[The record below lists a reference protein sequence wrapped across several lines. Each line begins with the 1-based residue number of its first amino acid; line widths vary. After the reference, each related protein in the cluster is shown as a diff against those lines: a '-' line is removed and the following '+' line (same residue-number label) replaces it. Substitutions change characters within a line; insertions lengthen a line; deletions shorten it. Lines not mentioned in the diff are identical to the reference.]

1 MKTKNKVL
9 MMHARETLDGN
20 WGIAIGAV
28 LIYIVISGAAS
39 SNPFLGLLIGGP
51 LAISFSY
58 FFLSL
63 SRNKTVEIG
72 DMLKGFDKNFLNSVL
87 AMVLITI
94 YVLLWAVLLIIP
106 GIIAALSY
114 SQAFFILVENP
125 GMSASDAIA
134 KSKAMMEGYKWKY
147 FCLGLRFIGWA
158 ILSVFTFGIGFIFLA
173 PYIQVTFAKFYD
185 DIKGGHTHVKPEEK
199 HEDSTSVDVSENKEV
214 TN

>member
-9 MMHARETLDGN
+9 MMHARETLDRGGN
-20 WGIAIGAV
+20 WSLAVGAT

-39 SNPFLGLLIGGP
+39 FNPFFWFLVGGP

-72 DMLKGFDKNFLNSVL
+72 DMLKGFDKNFLNPVL

-114 SQAFFILVENP
+114 SQVFFILVENP
-125 GMSASDAIA
+125 SMSASDAIA

-147 FCLGLRFIGWA
+147 FCLFFRFIGWI
-158 ILSVFTFGIGFIFLA
+158 ILSIFTLGIGFLFLA
-173 PYIQVTFAKFYD
+173 PYMQVTFAKFYD
-185 DIKGGHTHVKPEEK
+185 DIQSGHSHSKIEEK
-199 HEDSTSVDVSENKEV
+199 NEEQNITENME
-214 TN
+214 

>member
-9 MMHARETLDGN
+9 MMRARETLDKRAN
-20 WGIAIGAV
+20 WSLAVGAV
-28 LIYIVISGAAS
+28 LIYLVISGAAS
-39 SNPFLGLLIGGP
+39 FNPFFQLLVGGP

-87 AMVLITI
+87 ATVLVTV
-94 YVLLWAVLLIIP
+94 YVLLWAILLIIP

-114 SQAFFILVENP
+114 SQVFFILVENP
-125 GMSASDAIA
+125 SMSAFDAIA

-147 FCLGLRFIGWA
+147 FCLGLRFVGWA
-158 ILSVFTFGIGFIFLA
+158 ILCIFTLGIGFLFLA
-173 PYIQVTFAKFYD
+173 PYIQVSFAKFYD
-185 DIKGGHTHVKPEEK
+185 DITGTGNLNV
-199 HEDSTSVDVSENKEV
+199 
-214 TN
+214 